1 MLALSLLPNTELY
14 NTAQKMVDCLRT
26 THPRTWFIWRYQL
39 SLILNED
46 DNTDSSIFFVNR
58 RKTIQFMREFVSK
71 ISIISR
77 NGDMNL
83 NTFNA
88 IISMLCVVSNG

>member
-1 MLALSLLPNTELY
+1 MIALSLLPNTELY
-14 NTAQKMVDCLRT
+14 NTAQKLGDLLRT
-26 THPRTWFIWRYQL
+26 THPRTWFIWRDQL

-46 DNTDSSIFFVNR
+46 DNIDSSIFFVNR

-77 NGDMNL
+77 NCDMNL
-83 NTFNA
+83 NAFNA
-88 IISMLCVVSNG
+88 IITMLCVVSNG